1 MSMLIF
7 NDEMYSFLQF
17 AQRESIIAA
26 LFLQGD
32 SSHINDEGNYVKR
45 VEDEIDVVSFL
56 PKSKYEKVENEWEN
70 GRIKIKIGRFIRK
83 FLTDF
88 SIQNFNVNDQMIEK
102 FVNLY
107 KSYFSRDISKLKIVD
122 GEEILKY
129 YLEDNYHS
137 LNGNRAGSLW
147 NSCMRQRERNKFM
160 KLYAKNSDKVKML
173 VFFSD
178 DDKVRARALIW
189 EGVKD
194 HKDSTKEYKFM
205 DRIYYYY
212 DHDINFFKDWAKEH
226 GYLCKWEQSAKT
238 EMLFDDGTGSP
249 VRKQLYVMLDE
260 HNLPYYPYLDTFKF
274 FSFDKGRFSNSDS
287 YNFDYILV
295 QSSGAMERE
304 REPDEDEMLYFDED
318 DNN

>member
-1 MSMLIF
+1 
-7 NDEMYSFLQF
+7 
-17 AQRESIIAA
+17 
-26 LFLQGD
+26 
-32 SSHINDEGNYVKR
+32 
-45 VEDEIDVVSFL
+45 
-56 PKSKYEKVENEWEN
+56 
-70 GRIKIKIGRFIRK
+70 
-83 FLTDF
+83 
-88 SIQNFNVNDQMIEK
+88 MIEK

-107 KSYFSRDISKLKIVD
+107 KSYFSRDISKLKIVE

-212 DHDINFFKDWAKEH
+212 DHDINFFKDWAKES

-249 VRKQLYVMLDE
+249 VIKQLYVMLDE
-260 HNLPYYPYLDTFKF
+260 YNLPYYPYLDTFKF
-274 FSFDKGRFSNSDS
+274 FNFDKGRFSNSDS

-304 REPDEDEMLYFDED
+304 EREPDEDEMLYFDED